1 MTSFPRGPV
10 QIRNMNVID
19 MVLFD
24 HRFLK
29 ECIAPLISE
38 ATDKNQKLAI
48 ARNFLSV
55 LKKHF
60 EAEQQILYST
70 LKSNEELHFNILEA
84 EVEHGIIEEKMK
96 WLRPRIA
103 HLKVLRD
110 EIEAEL
116 KVLAELVRNHLRE
129 EESELF
135 PRMSEEVEEDVLMHM
150 GEQFMKLRKITARD
164 LRDYPSLH
172 DELVNWKDEVQKVSS
187 QFLSKMDRYVENLR
201 H

>member
-1 MTSFPRGPV
+1 MTSFSRGPV
-10 QIRNMNVID
+10 QIRDINVID
-19 MVLFD
+19 MALFD

-29 ECIAPLISE
+29 ECIAPLMSE
-38 ATDKNQKLAI
+38 TTEHNHKLAI
-48 ARNFLSV
+48 ARNFLSI
-55 LKKHF
+55 LKKHC
-60 EAEQQILYST
+60 EAEEVILYSA
-70 LKSNEELHFNILEA
+70 LKSNKELHFNILEA
-84 EVEHGIIEEKMK
+84 EVEHGIIEEKIK

-116 KVLAELVRNHLRE
+116 KVLAGLVKNHLKE

-135 PRMSEEVEEDVLMHM
+135 PRMSEEVEEEVLMDM
-150 GEQFMKLRKITARD
+150 GKEFMRLRKITIRD
-164 LRDYPSLH
+164 LRDYPTLQ

-187 QFLSKMDRYVENLR
+187 QFLSKLDRYVENLR